1 MDITNNKVC
10 TPAALF
16 LLLSPG
22 LVLQLPDVVPKGLK
36 DLFTMKTSRN
46 AVLFHSLVF
55 MLVYRLVARAM
66 KLVLQPAD
74 LLVPTLL
81 FVLLSPGM
89 ALTLPPG
96 KGSLFSSG
104 HTSLEA
110 ILTHTLAFA
119 IIFALL
125 RKTFPQFY

>member
-22 LVLQLPDVVPKGLK
+22 FVLQLPDVVPKSLK

-46 AVLFHSLVF
+46 AVLFHALVF
-55 MLVYRLVARAM
+55 MVVYRLLAKAM
-66 KLVLQPAD
+66 NIVLQPAD
-74 LLVPTLL
+74 LIVPTIL
-81 FVLLSPGM
+81 FVLLSPGIV
-89 ALTLPPG
+89 LTLPPG
-96 KGSLFSSG
+96 TGGIVSSG
-104 HTSLEA
+104 QTSLEA
-110 ILTHTLAFA
+110 ILSHTLVFA
-119 IIFALL
+119 VVFALL

>member
-22 LVLQLPDVVPKGLK
+22 FVLQLPDVVPKGLK

-46 AVLFHSLVF
+46 AVLFHALVF
-55 MLVYRLVARAM
+55 MLVYRLVAKVM
-66 KLVLQPAD
+66 KLNLQPAD

-89 ALTLPPG
+89 VVTLPPG
-96 KGSLFSSG
+96 KGGLFSSG

-110 ILTHTLAFA
+110 ILSHTLVFA
-119 IIFALL
+119 VIFALL